1 MKLFSKRK
9 IKIQKLKIE
18 KYETTKR
25 LNLVQQLFTHNAFAR
40 DFFTA
45 QKIQS

>member
-9 IKIQKLKIE
+9 NKNSEIE
-18 KYETTKR
+18 NREVRDNR